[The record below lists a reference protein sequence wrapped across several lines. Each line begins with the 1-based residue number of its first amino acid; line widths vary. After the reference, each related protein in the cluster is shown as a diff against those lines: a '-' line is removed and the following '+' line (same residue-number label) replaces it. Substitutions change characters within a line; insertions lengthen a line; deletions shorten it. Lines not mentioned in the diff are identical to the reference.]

1 MNTSF
6 NNTNGQKVRMF
17 IHNAKQNSIFP
28 EVCDNLCVEAANSKA
43 TFFWCREVLDQIATS
58 QFDWSSIKYQHIMD
72 QFNPIN

>member
-43 TFFWCREVLDQIATS
+43 SF
-58 QFDWSSIKYQHIMD
+58 
-72 QFNPIN
+72 